1 MDLFIPHDTLRE
13 MLSDSFVPLSKKLEL
28 LDGQEALHRHFANEL
43 RALAERW
50 KTEEGDDNEIG
61 GGYY

>member
-1 MDLFIPHDTLRE
+1 MTNIQGI
-13 MLSDSFVPLSKKLEL
+13 
-28 LDGQEALHRHFANEL
+28 LDEL
-43 RALAERW
+43 RALAEHW